1 MVQYV
6 KTCYGALVQQTSS
19 SLDMESGFQMLP
31 CGSSLLAAT
40 ASSQQGTGGRLLVTA
55 AAGAGPYCKVW
66 THPDDIE
73 VLFPDGQSPGPLGS
87 TRGERKHKIVIK
99 RSTMPWNWQAGCCGW
114 IPYMGVKLATGDAPC
129 MVVHHMFLHPDLE
142 RCSAPR
148 H

>member
-31 CGSSLLAAT
+31 CASSLLAAT

-87 TRGERKHKIVIK
+87 TRGERKHKK
-99 RSTMPWNWQAGCCGW
+99 CHQAFNHALELAGRLLWMDTLHGCQASNW
-114 IPYMGVKLATGDAPC
+114 
-129 MVVHHMFLHPDLE
+129 
-142 RCSAPR
+142 
-148 H
+148 